1 MPGSQDQVATL
12 LSRSLGTLPDP
23 LPIPHRPTVSDV
35 EVRPPGSK
43 SLTNRALV
51 LAGLANGS
59 SRLRGALL
67 DADDALRLMAAL
79 EKLGARVHQEA
90 GGVRVAG
97 VNGRWRP
104 ASDETALNLGN
115 AGTAT
120 RFLTAS
126 AVLSHRP
133 VVIDGNSRMRERP
146 IGDLAAAVR
155 ELGARVEFLDVPGY
169 PPLRITPG
177 TIPPGASVTLGDL
190 VSSQFVSGLMMA
202 GPWIPGGL
210 TIRVSGRVA
219 SGSYITMTASLMQRL
234 GVSVRVSDEMRV
246 IRVGGPAPGAFD
258 LDIEPDASGATY
270 FWGAAALIEGLQCR
284 VTGLGRDSLQRDAAF
299 PDVLARMGAI
309 VGRRAV
315 GSDLGPAIGVR
326 GSGRLEGIAEDMS
339 DMPDA
344 AMTLAVVACFAR
356 GTTTIHGVRTLR
368 VKETDRIAALR
379 AELGK
384 IGVKVETGI
393 VGDDDTITVTPPTGG
408 VDCSPGV
415 RRVEFETYGDHRMA
429 MSLSLVGLRRPNV
442 WIRDPGC
449 VSKTYPGYWRD
460 FARLYGG

>member
-1 MPGSQDQVATL
+1 MPGAQDQAASL
-12 LSRSLGTLPDP
+12 LSRSLGALPNP

-51 LAGLANGS
+51 LGGLASGS
-59 SRLRGALL
+59 SWLRGALL

-79 EKLGARVHQEA
+79 AKLGAGVQQEA
-90 GGVRVAG
+90 DGLRVEGVG
-97 VNGRWRP
+97 GRWRP
-104 ASDETALNLGN
+104 ASQETALNLGN

-120 RFLTAS
+120 RFLTAA
-126 AVLSHRP
+126 AVLSPSP
-133 VVIDGNSRMRERP
+133 VVIDGNARMRERP
-146 IGDLAAAVR
+146 IGDLAEAVR

-177 TIPPGASVTLGDL
+177 TIPSGASVTLGNL
-190 VSSQFVSGLMMA
+190 VSSQFVSGLMMI
-202 GPWIPGGL
+202 GPWMPGGL
-210 TIRVSGRVA
+210 TIRIRGRVA
-219 SGSYITMTASLMQRL
+219 SGSYIMMTATLLERL

-246 IRVGGPAPGAFD
+246 IRIGGPPPKPFE

-270 FWGAAALIEGLQCR
+270 FWGAAALVDGLMCR
-284 VTGLGRDSLQRDAAF
+284 VAGLGRDSLQRDAEF
-299 PDVLARMGAI
+299 PDVLARMGAV
-309 VGRRAV
+309 VGRRTV
-315 GSDLGPAIGVR
+315 GSNLGPAIGVR
-326 GSGRLEGIAEDMS
+326 GTRRLEGIVADME

-344 AMTLAVVACFAR
+344 ALTLAAVAGFAR

-368 VKETDRIAALR
+368 VKETDRIAALQS
-379 AELGK
+379 ELGK

-393 VGDDDTITVTPPTGG
+393 LGDDDTITVTPPAGG
-408 VDCSPGV
+408 VDCSAGV

-442 WIRDPGC
+442 WIHDPGC

-460 FARLYGG
+460 FARLYGA